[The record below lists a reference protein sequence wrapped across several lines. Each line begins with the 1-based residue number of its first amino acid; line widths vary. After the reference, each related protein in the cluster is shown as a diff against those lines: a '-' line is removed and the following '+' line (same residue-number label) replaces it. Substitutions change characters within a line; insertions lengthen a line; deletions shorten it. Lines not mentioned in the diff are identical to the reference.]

1 MMKGCGCSI
10 NYKLDSLEKINLD
23 FYQKGFTD
31 GLPIIPPT
39 PERVEKFYKYSSR
52 DPKEVIAVLPPK
64 NGKATIEKIAINAVM
79 AGCPPQLMPFIEQ
92 AIIAMADEKFNL
104 AAINA
109 TTHPI
114 SVAIIVNGPI
124 AEEIGFNCSTG
135 CLGPG
140 NLPNATLGRALRL
153 CLINI
158 AGAIPG
164 VGDHAT
170 MGSPAKYTYCFAENE
185 DENPWG
191 PLHVERGF
199 PENSTTVSVMGVEA
213 PYNVNDHRSTR
224 PEDILDTIID
234 TISTAGSN
242 NSHVPGEIL
251 IIMGPE
257 HAKAIAREGWEKD
270 DVKAYI
276 HENAMVPLNL
286 ADRGGRELDK
296 GHVKDDMV
304 KITRSED
311 DVVMVVAGGVGRHT
325 LVAPGFG
332 GSSKSITQPLK
343 LKNGSYATSIK
354 DYLKHDQM
362 DNIDV
367 LPKDNI

>member
-1 MMKGCGCSI
+1 MKGCGCQI
-10 NYKLDSLEKINLD
+10 NPQTDPLEKINID

-39 PERVEKFYKYSSR
+39 PERVEKFYEYSLK
-52 DPKEVIAVLPPK
+52 DPEDIIAVLPPR
-64 NGKATIEKIAINAVM
+64 NGKATIEKIAVNAVM
-79 AGCPPQLMPFIEQ
+79 AGCTPQLMPFLEH
-92 AIIAMADEKFNL
+92 AIMAIAEEKFNL
-104 AAINA
+104 AALNA

-114 SVAIIVNGPI
+114 AAAIIVNGPMKD
-124 AEEIGFNCSTG
+124 EIGFNYSTG

-140 NLPNATLGRALRL
+140 NLANATLGRALRL

-185 DENPWG
+185 DENPWE

-199 PENSTTVSVMGVEA
+199 PENSTTVTVMGAEA
-213 PYNVNDHRSTR
+213 PYNVNDHRSTM
-224 PEDILDTIID
+224 PEEILDTIIH

-251 IIMGPE
+251 VIMGPE
-257 HAKAIAREGWEKD
+257 HAKAIADEGWEKE
-270 DVKAYI
+270 DVKEYI
-276 HENAMVPLNL
+276 HENARVPLDL
-286 ADRGGRELDK
+286 ADRGGRSLDK
-296 GHVKDDMV
+296 KFIKDDMV
-304 KITRSED
+304 RITRSKD
-311 DVVMVVAGGVGRHT
+311 DIVIVVAGGVGRHT

-332 GSSKSITQPLK
+332 ESSKSITKILK
-343 LKNGSYATSIK
+343 LKNDYATSIR
-354 DYLKHDQM
+354 DYLKR
-362 DNIDV
+362 
-367 LPKDNI
+367 

>member
-1 MMKGCGCSI
+1 MKGCECSI
-10 NYKLDSLEKINLD
+10 NYKPDSLEKINLD

-39 PERVEKFYKYSSR
+39 PERVERFYEYSAR
-52 DPKEVIAVLPPK
+52 DPSEVIAVLPPR
-64 NGKATIEKIAINAVM
+64 NGKASIEKIAINAVM
-79 AGCPPQLMPFIEQ
+79 AGCPPQLMPFLEHVIM
-92 AIIAMADEKFNL
+92 AIADEKFNL
-104 AAINA
+104 AALNA

-114 SVAIIVNGPI
+114 AAAIIVNGPI
-124 AEEIGFNCSTG
+124 KDEIGFNCSTG

-140 NLPNATLGRALRL
+140 NLANATLGRALRL

-185 DENPWG
+185 DENPWE

-199 PENSTTVSVMGVEA
+199 PENSTTVTVMGAEA
-213 PYNVNDHRSTR
+213 PYNVNDHRSTM
-224 PEDILDTIID
+224 PEEILDTIIH

-251 IIMGPE
+251 VIMGPE
-257 HAKAIAREGWEKD
+257 HAKAIALEGWEKD
-270 DVKAYI
+270 DVKDYI

-286 ADRGGRELDK
+286 AERGGRALDK
-296 GHVKDDMV
+296 RHVKDGVV
-304 KITRSED
+304 KITRSKD
-311 DVVMVVAGGVGRHT
+311 DVVIVVAGGAGRHT

-332 GSSKSITQPLK
+332 ESSKSITRILK

-354 DYLKHDQM
+354 DYM
-362 DNIDV
+362 E
-367 LPKDNI
+367 

>member
-1 MMKGCGCSI
+1 MMKGCGCLI
-10 NYKLDSLEKINLD
+10 NHQPNSLEKINLD
-23 FYQKGFTD
+23 FYQKKFTD

-39 PERVEKFYKYSSR
+39 PERVEKFYEYSSR
-52 DPKEVIAVLPPK
+52 DPEEVIAVLPPR
-64 NGKATIEKIAINAVM
+64 NGEATIEKIAINAVM
-79 AGCPPQLMPFIEQ
+79 AGCPPQLMPFIENTIM
-92 AIIAMADEKFNL
+92 AIADEKFNL

-124 AEEIGFNCSTG
+124 ADEIGFNCSTG

-164 VGDHAT
+164 IGDHAT

-185 DENPWG
+185 DENPWE
-191 PLHVERGF
+191 PLQAERGF
-199 PENSTTVSVMGVEA
+199 PEKSTTVTVIGAEA

-251 IIMGPE
+251 VIMGPE
-257 HAKAIAREGWEKD
+257 HAKAIATEGWEKD
-270 DVKAYI
+270 DVKDYI
-276 HENAMVPLNL
+276 HENAMVPSNL
-286 ADRGGRELDK
+286 ADRGGRALDK
-296 GHVKDDMV
+296 KHVKDEMV
-304 KITRSED
+304 KITRSRE
-311 DVVMVVAGGVGRHT
+311 DVVIVVAGGVGRHT

-332 GSSKSITQPLK
+332 GSSKSTTRALK
-343 LKNGSYATSIK
+343 LKNGTYATSIK
-354 DYLKHDQM
+354 DYNMREKRE
-362 DNIDV
+362 
-367 LPKDNI
+367 

>member
-1 MMKGCGCSI
+1 MMKGCGCLI
-10 NYKLDSLEKINLD
+10 DPQPDSLEKINMD

-39 PERVEKFYKYSSR
+39 PERVEKFYEYSLN
-52 DPKEVIAVLPPK
+52 DPEDVIAVLPPR

-79 AGCPPQLMPFIEQ
+79 AGCPPQLMPFIEN
-92 AIIAMADEKFNL
+92 AITAIADKKFNL

-109 TTHPI
+109 TTHP
-114 SVAIIVNGPI
+114 VATAIIVNGPI
-124 AEEIGFNCSTG
+124 TDEIGFNCSTG

-164 VGDHAT
+164 IGDHAT

-185 DENPWG
+185 DENPWE

-199 PENSTTVSVMGVEA
+199 PKNSTTVTVIGAEA
-213 PYNVNDHRSTR
+213 PYNVNDHRSTN
-224 PEDILDTIID
+224 PEDILDTITD
-234 TISTAGSN
+234 TIATAGSN

-251 IIMGPE
+251 VIMGPE
-257 HAKAIAREGWEKD
+257 HANTIADMGWEKD
-270 DVKAYI
+270 DVKDYI

-286 ADRGGRELDK
+286 ADRGGRAINKKHL
-296 GHVKDDMV
+296 KDDMV
-304 KITRSED
+304 KITRSKD
-311 DVVMVVAGGVGRHT
+311 DVVIVVAGGVGRHT

-332 GSSKSITQPLK
+332 ESSKSITKALK
-343 LKNGSYATSIK
+343 LKNRSYATSIK
-354 DYLKHDQM
+354 DYLKESA
-362 DNIDV
+362 
-367 LPKDNI
+367 KE